1 MRLPIILISFL
12 TLCPTCLLA
21 KDNLAGR
28 YAGTVQG
35 TTTTGRVVFVGV
47 ALEIWEIRGETIK
60 GNMARLSGWGK
71 CGGQGAAGGTLKKD
85 KIVFESVA
93 EIGIP
98 GCGRPRVSG
107 TLAGDSF
114 TGEWESQYTKLSRQL
129 PAAEGLVTW

>member
-1 MRLPIILISFL
+1 MRTAIILISCL
-12 TLCPTCLLA
+12 SLWPTCLLA
-21 KDNLAGR
+21 KETRTGR

-47 ALEIWEIRGETIK
+47 ALEIWDIRGETIK
-60 GNMARLSGWGK
+60 GTMARLSGWGQ

-98 GCGRPRVSG
+98 GCGRPRVFG

-114 TGEWESQYTKLSRQL
+114 IGEWESQATKLSRQL